1 VGDTVST
8 PDRDRFDLIHDEWL
22 EDYLD
27 RSTAY
32 LKTACG
38 IDVPPE
44 PEVMAILAAW
54 ENGNGD
60 LPWSDASAG
69 LRLIPSTSHGED
81 ESE

>member
-1 VGDTVST
+1 MST

-38 IDVPPE
+38 IDVPAE

-54 ENGNGD
+54 ENGSDEKPWGD
-60 LPWSDASAG
+60 ARPSTEAK
-69 LRLIPSTSHGED
+69 LRLVHPASPGED
-81 ESE
+81 ES